1 MTIPI
6 VKNKSYS
13 LLGGI
18 LFLVTT
24 SIASNNFFGIPILGE
39 PKDQLN
45 KIIYYLIKN
54 DPSKAKVYFEQ
65 FKKSSPE
72 LTKNLKLQDFMIP
85 CVDCNINLNQ
95 ECAYGESRLNV
106 IDKHALRYLQYQLDQ
121 GINDFFKDDINIS
134 SKKLFKKA
142 YINSF
147 AEFNSRK
154 ENVLSRE
161 IFQGTVIKVNTDS
174 FIIQNY
180 DEKKFHLVGVVPSS
194 ASVGDSYVGY
204 YWRLSDLTYDYQDS
218 SGSIEALESYTLN
231 LWWDY

>member
-65 FKKSSPE
+65 LSWELKRNCQRMMLDHQLHDKLNIYFLLFLFQQVNCHQLVFQKKKKSQE
-72 LTKNLKLQDFMIP
+72 L
-85 CVDCNINLNQ
+85 
-95 ECAYGESRLNV
+95 
-106 IDKHALRYLQYQLDQ
+106 
-121 GINDFFKDDINIS
+121 
-134 SKKLFKKA
+134 
-142 YINSF
+142 
-147 AEFNSRK
+147 
-154 ENVLSRE
+154 
-161 IFQGTVIKVNTDS
+161 
-174 FIIQNY
+174 
-180 DEKKFHLVGVVPSS
+180 
-194 ASVGDSYVGY
+194 
-204 YWRLSDLTYDYQDS
+204 
-218 SGSIEALESYTLN
+218 
-231 LWWDY
+231 